1 MFEREE
7 RAFLQWPFMPCE
19 KYMSLLVQLMKAL
32 SCPPP
37 VEVYRDG
44 LSGAHTGPSV
54 AHSTLWQ
61 PQVSQRKKKRQ
72 QANREEQSPLPL
84 FASFCSLSDAGTGE
98 QVR

>member
-7 RAFLQWPFMPCE
+7 SAFLQWPFMPCE
-19 KYMSLLVQLMKAL
+19 KYMSLLVWLMKAL

-54 AHSTLWQ
+54 AHSTLCQ
-61 PQVSQRKKKRQ
+61 PQVSKREKKKQ
-72 QANREEQSPLPL
+72 QENRKEQSSVLL
-84 FASFCSLSDAGTGE
+84 FTSFRSHSDAGTGE
-98 QVR
+98 QAR